1 MTHGC
6 YGRITR
12 IFFALA
18 EFPWESSMHRRA
30 CPGEA
35 ACLGGA
41 ASLGALK
48 SDMWYREISNR
59 GG

>member
-1 MTHGC
+1 MPRG
-6 YGRITR
+6 
-12 IFFALA
+12 AA
-18 EFPWESSMHRRA
+18 S
-30 CPGEA
+30 CPGGA

-48 SDMWYREISNR
+48 SDMWYGEISNR